1 MAVSI
6 SISVAQN
13 SQSTSNNTSNITA
26 EVTAHW
32 TEGSYNLTGN
42 ASGSITID
50 GTKYD
55 FGQLYFNADHTN
67 AGSQVIMSKTVN
79 VKHNS
84 DGTKNLTV
92 SAAFQSGVSSGQVS
106 TKVVR
111 TLTTI
116 PRTSTPTLSS
126 DSVDMGAKVTI
137 TTNRKSS
144 SFTHNLAYSFEGGD
158 YVSFATG
165 VGASYEWTTPDL
177 ASLIPNATSG
187 TLVIR
192 CITKNGSSTVGTK
205 TVSMTLK
212 VPETVVPTIPTVS
225 VVETTAGVA
234 AQFGGFVK
242 SKSAVK
248 VTITA
253 SGAKGSTIKS
263 YHSTLDGNAYDSA
276 SFTTPILM
284 GSGTLNLVVKVTDSR
299 GRIGTKTVP
308 LVMLGYSS
316 PAISALQVYRV
327 NSAGAEDPDGTY
339 IAVRYAYSVQ
349 PLNNKNTTS
358 MVLEYKRTIDSSWSR
373 LLTNTALSADTTAKP
388 TSPTFSIDYQY
399 DIRMT
404 VTDWFGSSAIYPATL
419 PSGAVV
425 FDIKADGKGIAF
437 GKTSEFGGVG
447 LGWDLEL
454 NGHAVLNRGVAA
466 FAPSGYGLGT
476 GSVTPPNNSLDEAV
490 INGWYVCSPSTTG
503 APTGHASVNNG
514 VVSVST
520 RYSAAIQEYWVEPH
534 ASIVGY
540 PLKLVRT
547 KNNTGTWTPW
557 EWVDPPMVLGVEYRT
572 TERHTG
578 AAVYTKLI
586 NFGYLPNTS
595 GKEVTHSLGASK
607 ILRVSATL
615 DSGTALPVENAA
627 GNRISISAT
636 TSVVRIVSNYDTSG
650 RTATVQLWYT
660 KP

>member
-32 TEGSYNLTGN
+32 TEGSYNRTGN

-50 GTKYD
+50 GTTYD

-92 SAAFQSGVSSGQVS
+92 SAAFQSGVSSGLVS

-158 YVSFATG
+158 YVGFATG

-242 SKSAVK
+242 GKSAVK

-316 PAISALQVYRV
+316 PAIRALQVYRV

-349 PLNNKNTTS
+349 PLNNKNTAS
-358 MVLEYKRTIDSSWSR
+358 MVLEYKRSIDSSWSR

-404 VTDWFGSSAIYPATL
+404 VSDWFGSSAIYPATL

-425 FDIKADGKGIAF
+425 LDIKADGKGIAF
-437 GKTSEFGGVG
+437 GKTSEFGSVE

-466 FAPSGYGLGT
+466 FAPVGYGLGIL
-476 GSVTPPNNSLDEAV
+476 GAV
-490 INGWYVCSPSTTG
+490 YTSDLNTCIQNGWYYTSSATLNIPHTYFSE
-503 APTGHASVNNG
+503 ASVF
-514 VVSVST
+514 VVGRTSKYIAQKITSIYARSIMM
-520 RYSAAIQEYWVEPH
+520 RYTTDGGATWVE
-534 ASIVGY
+534 
-540 PLKLVRT
+540 
-547 KNNTGTWTPW
+547 
-557 EWVDPPMVLGVEYRT
+557 EWVNPPMGIGGEYRT
-572 TERHTG
+572 TERHNG

-586 NFGYLPNTS
+586 NFGSLPNAS

-615 DSGTALPVENAA
+615 DSGTTLPVENAA

-636 TSVVRIVSNYDTSG
+636 TSVVRIVSSYDTSG